1 MKYQDKSRLQH
12 ALPTPF
18 YDNFPKQSFLPLAT
32 YFSRNRS
39 KFSPHEEFF
48 RLPWKITFPH
58 ISIIYL
64 HQFVMITIA
73 RWLERENM
81 KISLVQYRRKLKTY
95 NKKVSPKKA
104 IWGSGKCSHFPGTP
118 MMIWIFNF
126 LWILAQKGPE
136 ILHEQHQTPPGKLPS
151 LCDKRKLEMAVD
163 ALIG

>member
-95 NKKVSPKKA
+95 NQKKFHRKKQFGVPENVLIFQERRWWFEFSIFCEFWRRKA
-104 IWGSGKCSHFPGTP
+104 LKCFTSSIRRLPV
-118 MMIWIFNF
+118 NF
-126 LWILAQKGPE
+126 RVYATRE
-136 ILHEQHQTPPGKLPS
+136 S
-151 LCDKRKLEMAVD
+151 LKWPLMP
-163 ALIG
+163 